1 MLTAKQFRQLADVP
15 PELEW
20 LANITNEKTRRAY
33 SKHVSAFAQFV
44 GIKKPED
51 FRIVTRAH
59 VIAWRDSLSRKEP
72 ADSAGTIRAK
82 LSALSS
88 LFEYLSERNAVTHN
102 PVKGVK
108 RPNEGNNEGKT
119 PAISDAQARRLLD
132 APDSA
137 TVKGKRDRA
146 IIAVFLY
153 HAMRREEVAGLNV
166 KDFHRRR
173 DIPYF
178 RIDGKRGKIRNVEVH
193 PAAAELIHE
202 YLEAAPHGI
211 TRRGPLFRP
220 VKNNTTAAGLNKHLH
235 PDALYK
241 MLRNYALEVGI
252 DVEHFSPH
260 ALRTTAIT
268 NTLENGADI
277 AKVQDWAGHASPATT
292 RLYDRRKHR
301 PQDSPTFKVS
311 Y

>member
-1 MLTAKQFRQLADVP
+1 M
-15 PELEW
+15 
-20 LANITNEKTRRAY
+20 
-33 SKHVSAFAQFV
+33 
-44 GIKKPED
+44 
-51 FRIVTRAH
+51 
-59 VIAWRDSLSRKEP
+59 
-72 ADSAGTIRAK
+72 
-82 LSALSS
+82 
-88 LFEYLSERNAVTHN
+88 
-102 PVKGVK
+102 K

-132 APDSA
+132 APDR
-137 TVKGKRDRA
+137 TTLKGKRDRA

-153 HAMRREEVAGLNV
+153 HAMRREEVASLNV

-173 DIPYF
+173 DIPYL
-178 RIDGKRGKIRNVEVH
+178 RIHSKRGKIRNVEVH
-193 PAAAELIHE
+193 PAASELLHE
-202 YLEAAPHGI
+202 YLENVPHGE

-220 VKNNTTAAGLNKHLH
+220 VKNNATAAGLNKHLD

-241 MLRNYALEVGI
+241 ILRGYALEVGI
-252 DVEHFSPH
+252 DLDHFSPH
-260 ALRTTAIT
+260 VLRTTAIT

-301 PQDSPTFKVS
+301 PEDSPTFKVP